1 MKRGQATLPN
11 LRDFQGS
18 AFFNDERPSS
28 WRETRKQ
35 HNLRVRKGGLPPL
48 VFTAENY
55 SLTKMNELKHQ
66 TRRLT
71 RLCKCLFVAITVAM
85 FLSAPKL
92 AVTQTINIDRVVSE
106 LEPEIQRTLLAG
118 NIPSASIA
126 LIAGDRV
133 IWTNAYG
140 YSNLWART
148 PATPNTVYLIG
159 STFKAMSTIALIQQ
173 MEQGKFKLDD
183 RVNDYLTDF
192 KIQGEDPQHP
202 ITFRH
207 LLTHTSGLPAD
218 FGPFPVWGDTVPPS
232 LEDYLR
238 KSLKVTKPPLTSV
251 TYSNMAY
258 TLVAYLVQ
266 KFSGVPYKQ
275 YIQEHIFTPLEMT
288 STAFEPRPDME
299 ERLAIPYVADE
310 KTGSQ
315 VGTVRLKASVWP
327 AGLVYGTVLNQAN
340 WLIANLNGGVFKDKR
355 LISQSTLDQMFTRQY
370 DQFKGTIENLWGKE
384 TVRFGLTWWTQVRD
398 GDRYIAHSGS
408 VPGYTAFL
416 LGNRDRK
423 LGFAIMTNGNRAHL
437 HLFKLADKAI
447 DLMKKYS
454 STEKTAKPRP

>member
-1 MKRGQATLPN
+1 MKRASQNP
-11 LRDFQGS
+11 F
-18 AFFNDERPSS
+18 
-28 WRETRKQ
+28 
-35 HNLRVRKGGLPPL
+35 
-48 VFTAENY
+48 
-55 SLTKMNELKHQ
+55 
-66 TRRLT
+66 
-71 RLCKCLFVAITVAM
+71 RLCLVAIVAAM
-85 FLSAPKL
+85 ILLLPKL
-92 AVTQTINIDRVVSE
+92 ANAQNVNVDRVVAE

-126 LIAGDRV
+126 LISGDRV

-159 STFKAMSTIALIQQ
+159 STFKAMSTIALLQQ

-183 RVNDYLTDF
+183 RVSDYLTDF

-207 LLTHTSGLPAD
+207 LLTHTSGIPGD
-218 FGPFPVWGDTVPPS
+218 FGGFSVWGDTVPPP

-238 KSLKVTKPPLTSV
+238 KSLKVERPPLARV
-251 TYSNMAY
+251 EYSNLAY

-275 YIQEHIFTPLEMT
+275 YIQEHIFTPLEMS

-299 ERLAIPYVADE
+299 ERLSIPYVIDE

-315 VGTVRLKASVWP
+315 IGTVRLKASVWP
-327 AGLVYGTVLNQAN
+327 AGIVYGTVLDQAN

-355 LISQSTLDQMFTRQY
+355 LISQQTMEQMFTRQY
-370 DQFKGTIENLWGKE
+370 DQFKGGIEGIWGNE
-384 TVRFGLTWWTQVRD
+384 TAGFGLTWWTEVRD

-423 LGFAIMTNGNRAHL
+423 LGFAILTNGNRAHP
-437 HLFKLADKAI
+437 HLFKLADKAM

-454 STEKTAKPRP
+454 SVGK

>member
-1 MKRGQATLPN
+1 MLTHIFDL
-11 LRDFQGS
+11 LI
-18 AFFNDERPSS
+18 RPMTKYKNSS
-28 WRETRKQ
+28 TSF
-35 HNLRVRKGGLPPL
+35 L
-48 VFTAENY
+48 
-55 SLTKMNELKHQ
+55 
-66 TRRLT
+66 
-71 RLCKCLFVAITVAM
+71 LFV
-85 FLSAPKL
+85 LSAL
-92 AVTQTINIDRVVSE
+92 LLFVSTARAQNVNLDRVLPE

-118 NIPSASIA
+118 NIPSASVA
-126 LIAGDRV
+126 LIAGDKV

-159 STFKAMSTIALIQQ
+159 STFKAMSTIALLQQ
-173 MEQGKFKLDD
+173 MELGKFKLDD

-202 ITFRH
+202 VTFRH

-218 FGPFPVWGDTVPPS
+218 FGAFPVWGDTVPPS
-232 LEDYLR
+232 LDDYLR
-238 KSLKVTKPPLTSV
+238 KSLKVTKPPMTSV
-251 TYSNMAY
+251 TYSNMAF

-299 ERLAIPYVADE
+299 ERLSIPYVVDE

-315 VGTVRLKASVWP
+315 MGTVRVKASVWP
-327 AGLVYGTVLNQAN
+327 AGIVYGTVLNQSN
-340 WLIANLNGGVFKDKR
+340 WLIANLNGGVFKEKR
-355 LISQSTLDQMFTRQY
+355 IISEATLNQMLTRQY
-370 DQFKGTIENLWGKE
+370 DQFKGTIEGIWGNE
-384 TVRFGLTWWTQVRD
+384 TAGFGLTWWTQVRD
-398 GDRYIAHSGS
+398 GDRYLAHSGS
-408 VPGYTAFL
+408 VAGYTAFL

-423 LGFAIMTNGNRAHL
+423 LGFAILTNGNRAHP
-437 HLFKLADKAI
+437 HLFKLADKAM

-454 STEKTAKPRP
+454 SAEKLSTAK